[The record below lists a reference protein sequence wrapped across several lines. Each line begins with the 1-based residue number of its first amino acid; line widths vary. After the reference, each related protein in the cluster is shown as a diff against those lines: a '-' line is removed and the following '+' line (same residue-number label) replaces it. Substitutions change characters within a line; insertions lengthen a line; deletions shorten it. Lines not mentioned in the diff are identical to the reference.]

1 MTVKNP
7 KLLWDPE
14 VLEKIESL
22 RIDSSRVVDGIVSG
36 GHLSR
41 NLGVDVEFADYKE
54 YSAGDSLRHLDWRV
68 YGRTDRYVVRRY
80 QLESELPTVLVLD
93 ASGDM
98 GTANKFE
105 HAVRLVACLAMYMHR
120 QNEPVGL
127 ALVGGDTLGE
137 RNLPPRTGRAHLAQ
151 VFSALAAIRPSGVAD
166 LSSGIRSVADAVR
179 QRSVLVFASDFM
191 EQVGSWSGALTGL
204 QELRHHVVALH
215 IMDEGELGLDF
226 DTPAR
231 FFSPEYGEL
240 LAIDP
245 ASARESFREE
255 ATKWRASVADAFL
268 SSGADYEA
276 AWTSVDVAE
285 TLVQVIE
292 GVQ

>member
-1 MTVKNP
+1 VTGNHP
-7 KLLWDPE
+7 ELLWDPE

-22 RIDSSRVVDGIVSG
+22 RIESARVVDGVMSG

-98 GTANKFE
+98 GTANKFD
-105 HAVRLVACLAMYMHR
+105 HAVRLIACLAMYMHR

-127 ALVGGDTLGE
+127 VVVGGETSGE
-137 RNLPPRTGRAHLAQ
+137 RTLPPRTGRAHLAQ
-151 VFSALAAIRPSGVAD
+151 IFAELAAVSPSGVAD
-166 LSSGIRSVADAVR
+166 LSSGICAVADAIR

-191 EQVGSWSGALTGL
+191 EQVDHWSRALIGL
-204 QELRHHVVALH
+204 RELRHHVVGLH
-215 IMDEGELGLDF
+215 IMDPVELALDF

-231 FFSPEYGEL
+231 FFSPEHGEL
-240 LAIDP
+240 VAVDP
-245 ASARESFREE
+245 ISAKVAFLGEVELWQTAVEQAFLGSGAAYE
-255 ATKWRASVADAFL
+255 AT
-268 SSGADYEA
+268 
-276 AWTSVDVAE
+276 WTTTDLAE
-285 TLVQVIE
+285 TLVQIIE

>member
-1 MTVKNP
+1 MSGNQP

-22 RIDSSRVVDGIVSG
+22 RIESSRVVDGLMAG

-41 NLGVDVEFADYKE
+41 NIGVDVEFADYKE

-80 QLESELPTVLVLD
+80 QLESELPAVLVLD

-98 GTANKFE
+98 ETANKFS

-127 ALVGGDTLGE
+127 SIMGGETSGE

-151 VFSALAAIRPSGVAD
+151 IFAAIAATRPSGVAG
-166 LSSGIRSVADAVR
+166 LSLGISAVADAVR

-191 EQVGSWSGALTGL
+191 EQVDQWTGALVGL

-215 IMDEGELGLDF
+215 IMDSEELTLDF
-226 DTPAR
+226 ELPAR
-231 FFSPEYGEL
+231 FFSPEYGDL
-240 LAIDP
+240 LPVDP
-245 ASARESFREE
+245 VSAKAAFVEE
-255 ATKWRASVADAFL
+255 VVRWRAAVEEGFL
-268 SSGADYEA
+268 DSGAVYQA
-276 AWTSVDVAE
+276 ALTTTDLAE